1 MIEQILQSIPTAPS
15 ESTQS
20 ESLLRRA
27 RESVAGGASSTMR
40 VLPYHLP
47 LVIERAE
54 GALIRDADGNELI
67 DFNMGYGPL
76 IFGHRSPLIVQAIER
91 ELRQRGA
98 LLGFPHELS
107 HQVAERV
114 KESFPSIDLLRFT
127 STGTEAG
134 QTAARL
140 ARAFTGRSH
149 LVLFEGHYHGSSEA
163 VFHRYHAPVQALEE
177 REDMQALPGT
187 KGMAGSLDQTYVIPW
202 NDAEGLA
209 RVLEDKG
216 ATIAAVMMEPVMGNA
231 GVIPPKPGFLET
243 ARALT
248 RKYGALLVFD
258 EVITGFRI
266 ARGGAQERYGVTADI
281 TMLSKALGG
290 GVPIGAVGGRRD
302 VLQLIVNGDVFH
314 GGVYSANPLSLA
326 AALAVQNEYER
337 VGPTLFEGL
346 ERSAARLARGLREVF
361 AECGVPVAVQHAGPM
376 FSCWF
381 LKADANQAPADY
393 RQAAQHSESEKY
405 IRFQHAMQKAG
416 VYFHPNRYEPWYLST
431 AHTDGII
438 DRALDTFR
446 KVGHEFDWG
455 G

>member
-1 MIEQILQSIPTAPS
+1 MIEQFLQGAPTAAS
-15 ESTQS
+15 EVTRS
-20 ESLLRRA
+20 ERLLCRA

-54 GALIRDADGNELI
+54 GALIWDAGGNELI

-76 IFGHRSPLIVQAIER
+76 IFGHRSPLVVKAIER
-91 ELRQRGA
+91 ELRQRGS
-98 LLGFPHELS
+98 LLGFPHALS

-140 ARAFTGRSH
+140 ARACTGRSH

-163 VFHRYHAPVQALEE
+163 VFHQYHAPVKALEE
-177 REDMQALPGT
+177 RKDMQALPGT
-187 KGMAGSLDQTYVIPW
+187 NGMAGSLEQTCVVPW
-202 NDAEGLA
+202 NDAEILA
-209 RVLEDKG
+209 RLLEENGDS
-216 ATIAAVMMEPVMGNA
+216 IAGVMMEPVMGNA
-231 GVIPPKPGFLET
+231 GVIPPAPGFLET
-243 ARALT
+243 ARELT
-248 RKYGALLVFD
+248 RKCGALLIFD

-266 ARGGAQERYGVTADI
+266 ARGGAQERFGVTADI

-290 GVPIGAVGGRRD
+290 GVPIGAVGGHRD
-302 VLQLIVNGDVFH
+302 VMQLLVDGDVFH
-314 GGVYSANPLSLA
+314 GGVYSGNPLSLA

-337 VGPTLFEGL
+337 VGPPLFDRL
-346 ERSAARLARGLREVF
+346 ERAAARLAQGLREVF
-361 AECGVPVAVQHAGPM
+361 AECGVQAAVQHAGPM
-376 FSCWF
+376 LTCWF
-381 LKADANQAPADY
+381 MKAGAKDVPQNY
-393 RQAAQHSESEKY
+393 RQAAQQTESEKY
-405 IRFQHAMQKAG
+405 IRFQHAMQRAG

-438 DRALDTFR
+438 DKALDTFR
-446 KVGHEFDWG
+446 RVGREFDWG